1 MLPDTIHKLPES
13 ERFAYARVL
22 AAIARSDDEITIE
35 EMAMFEQRL
44 GTALLS
50 PGQRN
55 VIRQSLKSDPIPL
68 PELLEDIGPEG
79 GKLALRDAV
88 MMAAVD
94 GNVDDDERANLD
106 LIAKELGI
114 SDESVEKLLA
124 WTMNGYA
131 WMQEGFDL
139 LESL

>member
-124 WTMNGYA
+124 WTMNGRY
-131 WMQEGFDL
+131 L
-139 LESL
+139 YN

>member
-1 MLPDTIHKLPES
+1 M
-13 ERFAYARVL
+13 
-22 AAIARSDDEITIE
+22 
-35 EMAMFEQRL
+35 
-44 GTALLS
+44 
-50 PGQRN
+50 
-55 VIRQSLKSDPIPL
+55 
-68 PELLEDIGPEG
+68 
-79 GKLALRDAV
+79 
-88 MMAAVD
+88 
-94 GNVDDDERANLD
+94 DDDERANLD

>member
-1 MLPDTIHKLPES
+1 
-13 ERFAYARVL
+13 
-22 AAIARSDDEITIE
+22 
-35 EMAMFEQRL
+35 MFEQRL

-88 MMAAVD
+88 MMATVD

>member
-88 MMAAVD
+88 MMAA
-94 GNVDDDERANLD
+94 GMATWMMMSEPTSTSSPRNWESRTNRSRNSW
-106 LIAKELGI
+106 LG
-114 SDESVEKLLA
+114 
-124 WTMNGYA
+124 
-131 WMQEGFDL
+131 Q
-139 LESL
+139 

>member
-1 MLPDTIHKLPES
+1 MGPVPLGSVRKPTVLNRRWQAHGGNAFMSSCVWTNLMLPDTIHKLPES

-88 MMAAVD
+88 MMAKSS
-94 GNVDDDERANLD
+94 GWQR
-106 LIAKELGI
+106 G
-114 SDESVEKLLA
+114 
-124 WTMNGYA
+124 
-131 WMQEGFDL
+131 
-139 LESL
+139 